1 MSSDSEPP
9 PLTANIIDTRE
20 FFLPGS
26 GVSALLVHGLTGTP
40 YEMRYL
46 GERLSAAG
54 VRVFAVR
61 LAGHGGTPEELGAT
75 SHHHWYESVVD
86 GCERLRA
93 YGDPIVV
100 VGLSAGGVL
109 AARLALDQGEVLS
122 GVVMLAP
129 AFFLPFWQRA
139 ALAAIKRM
147 GPRAGMIYLRA
158 MAGADIM
165 TVHPEAGPHLHRTL
179 QAIKHAGK
187 RAGVALNPATPPD
200 AIDFVLDQVDLILVM
215 TVNPGFGGQSFL
227 ASQLDKIRAL
237 RKRIDYTGRVI
248 DLEVDGGINPET
260 ARAAIAAGADVL
272 VAGTATFSGG
282 PPRYAENMR
291 RLRAGK

>member
-1 MSSDSEPP
+1 MSADSEPP
-9 PLTANIIDTRE
+9 PLTPNLIDTRE

-75 SHHHWYESVVD
+75 SHDHWYESVVD

-93 YGDPIVV
+93 YGDPIVA

-109 AARLALDQGEVLS
+109 ATRLALDQGEALS
-122 GVVMLAP
+122 GVAMLAP

-139 ALAAIKRM
+139 ALAGIKRL
-147 GPRAGMIYLRA
+147 GAWPGSIYIRAA
-158 MAGADIM
+158 AGADIHDAAARQ
-165 TVHPEAGPHLHRTL
+165 VHPSARLMPLSAALSLCEMSAMVRPRLGRLAQPAMLVHSRRDHTCPFEKNVEYLMANLGSVR
-179 QAIKHAGK
+179 K
-187 RAGVALNPATPPD
+187 RLVALEESYHVITVDTDKDRVSNE
-200 AIDFVLDQVDLILVM
+200 VLGFIRELLGGETAEDQ
-215 TVNPGFGGQSFL
+215 
-227 ASQLDKIRAL
+227 RAL
-237 RKRIDYTGRVI
+237 G
-248 DLEVDGGINPET
+248 
-260 ARAAIAAGADVL
+260 
-272 VAGTATFSGG
+272 
-282 PPRYAENMR
+282 
-291 RLRAGK
+291 

>member
-1 MSSDSEPP
+1 MNPDSEPP
-9 PLTANIIDTRE
+9 PLADISNIIDTRE

-40 YEMRYL
+40 YEMRFL

-61 LAGHGGTPEELGAT
+61 LAGHAGGPEELGAT
-75 SHHHWYESVVD
+75 NHNHWYESVVD

-109 AARLALDQGEVLS
+109 AARLALDQGEAVS

-139 ALAAIKRM
+139 GLAAIRRL
-147 GPRAGMIYLRA
+147 GPRAAMVYLRA
-158 MAGADIM
+158 SAGADIHDAAARQ
-165 TVHPEAGPHLHRTL
+165 VHPSARLMPLSAPLSLVELSSMVRARLARLTQPVLLMHSRQDHVCPYKKNVEYVMANLGSAKKRLVTL
-179 QAIKHAGK
+179 EQSYHVI
-187 RAGVALNPATPPD
+187 T
-200 AIDFVLDQVDLILVM
+200 VDLEKERVCAE
-215 TVNPGFGGQSFL
+215 VHSFIREL
-227 ASQLDKIRAL
+227 LGEASEP
-237 RKRIDYTGRVI
+237 VC
-248 DLEVDGGINPET
+248 
-260 ARAAIAAGADVL
+260 AIG
-272 VAGTATFSGG
+272 
-282 PPRYAENMR
+282 
-291 RLRAGK
+291 

>member
-1 MSSDSEPP
+1 MNSDSEPP
-9 PLTANIIDTRE
+9 PLSPTTNVIDNRE

-61 LAGHGGTPEELGAT
+61 LAGHAGTPEELGAT
-75 SHHHWYESVVD
+75 THHHWYESVVD

-109 AARLALDQGEVLS
+109 AARLALDQGEALS
-122 GVVMLAP
+122 AVVMLAP
-129 AFFLPFWQRA
+129 AFFLPLWQRA
-139 ALAAIKRM
+139 ALAGIQRL

-158 MAGADIM
+158 DAGADIHDAAARQ
-165 TVHPEAGPHLHRTL
+165 VHPSAKLMPLSAALSLREMSAMVRPRLGRLTQPTMLIHSRRDHTCPFNKNVEYLMANLGSVR
-179 QAIKHAGK
+179 K
-187 RAGVALNPATPPD
+187 RLVALEESYHVITVD
-200 AIDFVLDQVDLILVM
+200 TEKERVSTEVL
-215 TVNPGFGGQSFL
+215 GFIRELFGQH
-227 ASQLDKIRAL
+227 AA
-237 RKRIDYTGRVI
+237 
-248 DLEVDGGINPET
+248 EP
-260 ARAAIAAGADVL
+260 ARAMG
-272 VAGTATFSGG
+272 
-282 PPRYAENMR
+282 
-291 RLRAGK
+291 

>member
-1 MSSDSEPP
+1 MMNSDSEPP
-9 PLTANIIDTRE
+9 LSITNIVDTRE

-61 LAGHGGTPEELGAT
+61 LAGHAGTPEELGAAN
-75 SHHHWYESVVD
+75 HDNWYESVVD

-109 AARLALDQGEVLS
+109 AARLAIDQGEALS

-129 AFFLPFWQRA
+129 AFFLPWRERA
-139 ALAAIKRM
+139 ALAAIKRL
-147 GPRAGMIYLRA
+147 GPLAGMIYLRA
-158 MAGADIM
+158 RAGADIHDAAARQ
-165 TVHPEAGPHLHRTL
+165 VHPSAKLMPLTA
-179 QAIKHAGK
+179 AISLCEMSAMMRPRLERLTQPTMLMHSRQDHTCPYGK
-187 RAGVALNPATPPD
+187 NVE
-200 AIDFVLDQVDLILVM
+200 FVMANI
-215 TVNPGFGGQSFL
+215 GS
-227 ASQLDKIRAL
+227 A
-237 RKRIDYTGRVI
+237 RKRLITLEQSYHVI
-248 DLEVDGGINPET
+248 TVDTEREKVAAET
-260 ARAAIAAGADVL
+260 LAFIRELFSARPAMEPAQA
-272 VAGTATFSGG
+272 TA
-282 PPRYAENMR
+282 
-291 RLRAGK
+291 